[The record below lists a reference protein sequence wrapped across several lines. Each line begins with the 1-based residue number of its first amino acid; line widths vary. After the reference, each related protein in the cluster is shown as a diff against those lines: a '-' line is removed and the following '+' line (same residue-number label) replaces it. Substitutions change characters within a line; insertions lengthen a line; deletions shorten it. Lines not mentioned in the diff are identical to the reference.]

1 MYYKY
6 SSSDKQTGKVRIS
19 FLNDGFFR
27 FTQPRF
33 LNDPKEGKPKM
44 FVHEYSPK
52 DIELAK
58 RKLVDSNFIS
68 FGDEIKD
75 EAVIAF
81 GLAPYPAGRMG
92 DVFPHLLWQDG
103 FSSMKEYDESQ
114 LLSTYQAF
122 DKQLN
127 DEIGVFSLTTGIIG
141 T

>member
-1 MYYKY
+1 
-6 SSSDKQTGKVRIS
+6 
-19 FLNDGFFR
+19 
-27 FTQPRF
+27 
-33 LNDPKEGKPKM
+33 M

-75 EAVIAF
+75 EDVIAF